1 MYDRKHTLALIEEAR
16 SLTAAL
22 KIETQQIGA
31 VIDHA
36 FDGDNEDVTTRNG
49 ETVTVPP
56 RKSKWWF
63 WR

>member
-1 MYDRKHTLALIEEAR
+1 MYDREHTLALIEEAR

-22 KIETQQIGA
+22 KIETRQIGI
-31 VIDHA
+31 VIDRA
-36 FDGDNEDVTTRNG
+36 FDSDGEDVTARNG
-49 ETVTVPP
+49 ETVAVSP